1 MSDVQKTINI
11 LNELPETI
19 AAKISMRKISEIF
32 SIMFA
37 MNESDDFEPTTRDF
51 IEALYISSKIDQ
63 GIEDVKNGHFYT
75 SEELKKELEV

>member
-37 MNESDDFEPTTRDF
+37 MNENDDFEPTTRDF